1 MSTLTDFLE
10 DALAKPD
17 RTASDKEALT
27 EACESILVLLNPS
40 APSYA
45 YQIATTN
52 AGCLVGG
59 MVNSTVQNKMI
70 GILRK
75 CCAIA
80 EGAPI
85 KLTAEEMQFIA
96 DGADGRIRI

>member
-1 MSTLTDFLE
+1 MSTLLDFLE

-17 RTASDKEALT
+17 RTAPDNEALT

-45 YQIATTN
+45 YQVATTN

-59 MVNSTVQNKMI
+59 MANSTLRNKMI
-70 GILRK
+70 SILRK

-80 EGAPI
+80 EGASV

-96 DGADGRIRI
+96 DGADGRIQI